1 MIQNLWKNH
10 HLDLYKG
17 FSKIVCTLKIRLKTF
32 ETGPALGLD
41 TLAAFDA
48 ERKEEICSTSIYF

>member
-1 MIQNLWKNH
+1 MKKPSSI
-10 HLDLYKG
+10 DLYKG
-17 FSKIVCTLKIRLKTF
+17 FSKIFCTLKIRLKTF

-48 ERKEEICSTSIYF
+48 ERKEICSTSIYF